1 MNSSSKEFRIPQNP
15 FVSRSFLSFRDS
27 GKSRFERANSARRY
41 FFFWARNAIYHSLHA
56 AHLSPG
62 DEVLI
67 PAYVCKVVPEA
78 VLGYGSRVVFY
89 RVDRGCRPDF
99 SDLAARMSTRTRAL
113 IAVHYFGFP
122 QPIMQLREFCDRHN
136 LFLIED
142 CAHVLRS
149 GVDGP
154 QLGSCGDAS
163 VFSLRKFFPIYDG
176 GELVLNRP
184 QADLRVEW
192 GRETALFTLKVAK
205 DLVDQV
211 AEHVTNPLIQIPY
224 LFLQWLKKPL
234 LELFKLRGRNSGA
247 MAVEKTGVTFD
258 AGLVNQPMSR
268 LSKMVFRHS
277 DVSAIVAKRRANYLF
292 LQRELA
298 SVYRLE
304 FFVSEL
310 PTGICPW
317 IFPLV
322 LGGESNACATLRAQG
337 IPAVTWNG
345 VRPSGMSWDLFPDA
359 DYLYKNLVF
368 LPVHQNLSEQELR
381 QIVQAV
387 KFVQQSRSLHRI
399 ESLTS

>member
-1 MNSSSKEFRIPQNP
+1 
-15 FVSRSFLSFRDS
+15 
-27 GKSRFERANSARRY
+27 
-41 FFFWARNAIYHSLHA
+41 
-56 AHLSPG
+56 
-62 DEVLI
+62 
-67 PAYVCKVVPEA
+67 
-78 VLGYGSRVVFY
+78 
-89 RVDRGCRPDF
+89 
-99 SDLAARMSTRTRAL
+99 
-113 IAVHYFGFP
+113 
-122 QPIMQLREFCDRHN
+122 
-136 LFLIED
+136 
-142 CAHVLRS
+142 
-149 GVDGP
+149 
-154 QLGSCGDAS
+154 
-163 VFSLRKFFPIYDG
+163 
-176 GELVLNRP
+176 
-184 QADLRVEW
+184 
-192 GRETALFTLKVAK
+192 
-205 DLVDQV
+205 
-211 AEHVTNPLIQIPY
+211 
-224 LFLQWLKKPL
+224 
-234 LELFKLRGRNSGA
+234 
-247 MAVEKTGVTFD
+247 MAVEKTDVTFD

-304 FFVSEL
+304 FFVPEL

-322 LGGESNACATLRAQG
+322 LGGESSACATMRAQG

-387 KFVQQSRSLHRI
+387 KLIQQSRSLHRI